1 MVKKIKYKC
10 PKCERIVKKFHH
22 LASYADRL
30 CSKCLDAHVKKELLV
45 EKSMWGVNEHIRFVE
60 RRQGSS
66 RVACR

>member
-30 CSKCLDAHVKKELLV
+30 CSKCLDAHVRK
-45 EKSMWGVNEHIRFVE
+45 GVISGEIYVGGKGTYSFCRKT
-60 RRQGSS
+60 S
-66 RVACR
+66 RKQPSGM